1 MTTIELI
8 ESIVCTY
15 ENVSPEL
22 LQQRTRTTKIKET
35 RQIVMYLSCNN
46 KVTESEAGGYY
57 HQIASTAHHAK
68 VVIAGLREFDKSL
81 NDKLCYYEHKI
92 NQLTVVRSKIDYYT
106 RLIEPITTEIKET
119 EDRLIDYSEKL
130 ANLKKFAND
139 LKEEF
144 EKIVMI

>member
-15 ENVSPEL
+15 ENISPEL
-22 LQQRTRTTKIKET
+22 LQQRTRAKKIKET

-46 KVTESEAGGYY
+46 KVTELEAGKYY
-57 HQIASTAHHAK
+57 QQIASTAHHAK

-119 EDRLIDYSEKL
+119 EDRL
-130 ANLKKFAND
+130 ANLKKVAND

-144 EKIVMI
+144 EKIVMM

>member
-15 ENVSPEL
+15 ENISPEL
-22 LQQRTRTTKIKET
+22 LQQRTRAKKVKEA

-57 HQIASTAHHAK
+57 HLIASTAHHAK

-119 EDRLIDYSEKL
+119 EDRL
-130 ANLKKFAND
+130 ANLKKVAND

>member
-22 LQQRTRTTKIKET
+22 LQQRTRATKVKEA

-57 HQIASTAHHAK
+57 HLIASTAHHAK

-119 EDRLIDYSEKL
+119 EDRMIDYSEKL
-130 ANLKKFAND
+130 ANLKKVAND

-144 EKIVMI
+144 EKIVMM